1 MTPRGIQLSNHT
13 DPAHCTCYWKWTWK
27 WKWICFL
34 FAKKWRNHQI
44 YGILPSDYYFHN
56 SHIIFILNL
65 HLFSVLRRRVNFQLN
80 SMQRLNEWVLVMSYI
95 FYPPSFK
102 NFPEMWV
109 TWQLNTR
116 SSVGQCRHNNVVV
129 TGQPSVLDMYTN
141 TLTLRIQQKKTHLNY
156 SEMIAKLVLS
166 LINKTEQHSVLTLYI
181 SLYW

>member
-1 MTPRGIQLSNHT
+1 MLLEMNL
-13 DPAHCTCYWKWTWK
+13 KMK
-27 WKWICFL
+27 MNLFFICQKV
-34 FAKKWRNHQI
+34 KK
-44 YGILPSDYYFHN
+44 PSTIWNFT
-56 SHIIFILNL
+56 IRL
-65 HLFSVLRRRVNFQLN
+65 LFSQQSYNIYSKPAFIFWRVNFQLN
-80 SMQRLNEWVLVMSYI
+80 SMQRLNEWVLVVSYV

-166 LINKTEQHSVLTLYI
+166 LINKTEQHSV
-181 SLYW
+181 